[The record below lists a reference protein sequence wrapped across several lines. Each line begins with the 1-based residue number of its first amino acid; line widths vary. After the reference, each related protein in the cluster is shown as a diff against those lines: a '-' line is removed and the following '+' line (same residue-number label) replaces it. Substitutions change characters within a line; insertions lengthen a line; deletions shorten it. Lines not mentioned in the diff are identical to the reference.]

1 MQQYRRSEEM
11 GSEVHEFTLTPA
23 LAMCPTDTPR
33 TPHLDILRAKR
44 LQFFSG
50 TQSSHDVP
58 SHAPSTSNP
67 SEAPREGVST
77 PQAGLCD
84 LPVSQSNG
92 PVSQN
97 DGPVSQS
104 NRPASLDLL
113 QDEAGLDLL
122 LLQDTAVPEHRKL
135 RHVLAWAQ
143 NYIRTDPVIGPR
155 EPWSRED
162 HRTALKSDHV
172 TSAKT
177 AHVSPIYGDHETHT
191 KGNRVTR
198 TTIEEST
205 RQPRLLPQPGLSVYE
220 TYLMC
225 AARLSGGESE
235 GHTEPQLPGRQ
246 EAGGLRQQQ
255 HHTSAPV
262 SPGESAEQAEESR
275 HDSGDSTTSD
285 LSADCVTKEIHVAAL
300 SRPTRISSSG
310 SSRRRRF
317 WEKSSLLWSSYPEG
331 ALLPRLRSSR
341 KRRPPSGPR
350 PLRASPE
357 LHAGRGRCPDSVAVL
372 PDELWMAILKL
383 LPPGDLSCVAQTCH
397 RLCGLAN
404 DRTLWEVVKIENSTC
419 LNADWLS
426 SIGRRGP
433 RSLTLYRCTDA
444 HVTQWGL
451 EQLFA
456 QSKGSLRELRI
467 TRCSGPGLHGDR
479 LLLPC
484 SLHCPRL
491 TDVDV
496 SWTGATD
503 AGISALASATT
514 SLRGVVLNGCCI
526 TDTAIKILIRK
537 HGASLCR
544 LEVFGCRNL
553 SAACLSAMATSC
565 PNLKVLNMG
574 KLPRVTEACLTH
586 ISTRLKQLTSLNLTG
601 LPEVRD
607 RSVHLIARRCPEL
620 QSLTLRCCPNVTDRS
635 LTEIGTYSATIRY
648 LDVSGCSAV
657 TDLGVQAIAMACRY
671 LQYLDLS
678 STKISNK
685 GVRLLASHCSTHLHT
700 LKLSFCYICQDS
712 LRKLCQRCKGLR
724 LLHLYGAC
732 DFHSSQELRD
742 INQYLETKCDLTC
755 A

>member
-1 MQQYRRSEEM
+1 M

-23 LAMCPTDTPR
+23 LAMCPTVTPR
-33 TPHLDILRAKR
+33 TPHLDTLRAKR

-50 TQSSHDVP
+50 TQSSHDVLY
-58 SHAPSTSNP
+58 HAPSTSNP

-104 NRPASLDLL
+104 KGPVSLDLL

-122 LLQDTAVPEHRKL
+122 LLQDSAVPEHRKL

-143 NYIRTDPVIGPR
+143 NFIRTGPAIGPS

-177 AHVSPIYGDHETHT
+177 AHVPPIYGDQVTQP

-205 RQPRLLPQPGLSVYE
+205 RQVLHHIPTLSPSPYPNPIHYHSH
-220 TYLMC
+220 T
-225 AARLSGGESE
+225 LSLNPALFPSHTLILNPNPAPFPSLTLIRNPSSALSLSPASCPSRVSALGESRRAVQS
-235 GHTEPQLPGRQ
+235 HSSR
-246 EAGGLRQQQ
+246 
-255 HHTSAPV
+255 
-262 SPGESAEQAEESR
+262 ESR
-275 HDSGDSTTSD
+275 RRAACDSGSTIPVVR
-285 LSADCVTKEIHVAAL
+285 LYLLGKAL
-300 SRPTRISSSG
+300 SRRRSRSTIQETLQPQIYLQTRHLC
-310 SSRRRRF
+310 RTLAQVCR
-317 WEKSSLLWSSYPEG
+317 KSPGVLQREGGELLGLQDRNQKQAGG
-331 ALLPRLRSSR
+331 AVLIPWLS
-341 KRRPPSGPR
+341 
-350 PLRASPE
+350 
-357 LHAGRGRCPDSVAVL
+357 L

-404 DRTLWEVVKIENSTC
+404 DRTLCKLRLLTWSSQPNYRTGLVADNCEDRVSMALCDDCTVTLTGEVVKIENSTC
-419 LNADWLS
+419 LNSDWLS

-433 RSLTLYRCTDA
+433 HSLTLYRCTDA

-467 TRCSGPGLHGDR
+467 THCSGPGLHGDR

-514 SLRGVVLNGCCI
+514 RQGRI
-526 TDTAIKILIRK
+526 Q
-537 HGASLCR
+537 HH
-544 LEVFGCRNL
+544 
-553 SAACLSAMATSC
+553 AMATSC
-565 PNLKVLNMG
+565 PNLKVLNVG
-574 KLPRVTEACLTH
+574 KLPR
-586 ISTRLKQLTSLNLTG
+586 
-601 LPEVRD
+601 VRD

-620 QSLTLRCCPNVTDRS
+620 RSLTLRCCPNVTDRS
-635 LTEIGTYSATIRY
+635 LTEIGTYSATIRS
-648 LDVSGCSAV
+648 LSRGAVGILLSTLIKTPPTTVTMAPSERQDRITTPKRRSDV
-657 TDLGVQAIAMACRY
+657 TMA
-671 LQYLDLS
+671 
-678 STKISNK
+678 T
-685 GVRLLASHCSTHLHT
+685 VRLLASHCSTHLHT